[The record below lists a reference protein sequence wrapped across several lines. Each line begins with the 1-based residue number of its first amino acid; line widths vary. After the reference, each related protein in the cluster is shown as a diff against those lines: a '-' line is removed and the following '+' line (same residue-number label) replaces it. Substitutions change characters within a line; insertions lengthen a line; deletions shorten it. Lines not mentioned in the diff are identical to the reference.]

1 MEERIPAYTFT
12 EEDKTYLRLF
22 FPKTGKNNPA
32 LSPILSR
39 KDMIEKSSYYSVTER
54 INNIEGMR
62 MVARLLETP
71 SVALNNTYLLKDE
84 LYLDFR
90 FHKNKLH
97 AINDLLSEVIGK
109 NLNFR
114 VVSLT
119 GSSNLKDR
127 MEAIHKRTPLAVV
140 RYSVPIPGNNPLLR
154 YIVANDPETVAEIEG
169 RTLSE
174 KGIKVILYTTKPFD
188 QEGTEVI
195 SKEDN
200 IYESYI
206 YEKSIIQGRR
216 LVNDTGIPRIA
227 FFLTLDG
234 DRLYDTTF
242 VLAAE
247 ADEYVSVMMNS
258 LMIGHGSPPMLEYY
272 SKLNEA
278 VWKWI

>member
-12 EEDKTYLRLF
+12 EGDKTYLRLF
-22 FPKTGKNNPA
+22 FPKTGKSNPA
-32 LSPILSR
+32 LSPIISR
-39 KDMIEKSSYYSVTER
+39 KDMIEKNSFYSVTER
-54 INNIEGMR
+54 INNIEGMQ

-84 LYLDFR
+84 LYLDFK
-90 FHKNKLH
+90 FHRNRLH
-97 AINDLLSEVIGK
+97 DINDLLSEVIGK
-109 NLNFR
+109 SPNFR

-119 GSSNLKDR
+119 GSRNLKDR
-127 MEAIHKRTPLAVV
+127 MEAIHNRTPLAVV
-140 RYSVPIPGNNPLLR
+140 RYSVPIPENNPLLN
-154 YIVANDPETVAEIEG
+154 YIVANDPGTVAEMEG

-174 KGIKVILYTTKPFD
+174 KGIKVILYATKAFD
-188 QEGTEVI
+188 QEGTDVI
-195 SKEDN
+195 SKDDN

-206 YEKSIIQGRR
+206 YDKSLIQGRR

-247 ADEYVSVMMNS
+247 ADEYISVMVNS
-258 LMIGHGSPPMLEYY
+258 LKIGHGSPPMLEYY
-272 SKLNEA
+272 SKLNDE